1 MPSVPRQALPD
12 GSHRPGA
19 DYGRM
24 SNQPGEPSR
33 PAPRSWWRWAGRSRP
48 LARGAPPFVLGV
60 VAVFVALAVYGWL
73 APAPRPLDRSD
84 VEQAIASALA
94 SATARPA
101 FSEQAYEAVRP
112 ALVSIQTR
120 VPGPGGSTGGALGS
134 GVVVDASG
142 DILTSLHV
150 VAGATSIS
158 LTFADGS
165 QATAR
170 ITTSQADQDIAVLRP
185 SQLPAAVRPAT
196 LGDPRSIQVG
206 SEAYAVGDPFG
217 LSGSMSAGIVS
228 GLDRSFKEP
237 GTGVTL
243 HGLIQIDAAVNPG
256 NSGGP
261 LIDRDGRVLGIVT
274 GLVNPTAQDV
284 FIGIGFAVPIES
296 AAGAVGLSPF

>member
-1 MPSVPRQALPD
+1 
-12 GSHRPGA
+12 
-19 DYGRM
+19 M
-24 SNQPGEPSR
+24 SSQPGEPSR
-33 PAPRSWWRWAGRSRP
+33 PALRSWWRRADRLRP
-48 LARGAPPFVLGV
+48 PVRRAAPFALGV
-60 VAVFVALAVYGWL
+60 VAVLVALAVYGWL

-84 VEQAIASALA
+84 VDQAVASALA

-112 ALVSIQTR
+112 ALVLIQTQA
-120 VPGPGGSTGGALGS
+120 PGIDGTTGGAIGS
-134 GVVVDASG
+134 GVVVDAGG

-158 LTFADGS
+158 VTFADGS

-170 ITTSQADQDIAVLRP
+170 ITTSQADQDIAVLQP
-185 SQLPAAVRPAT
+185 SQLPGAVRPAT
-196 LGDPRSIQVG
+196 LGNPQSLQVG
-206 SEAYAVGDPFG
+206 SEAYAVGNPFG

-237 GTGVTL
+237 GTGITL

-284 FIGIGFAVPIES
+284 FIGIGFAVPIDVAGG
-296 AAGAVGLSPF
+296 AAGLPQD